1 MASFTEW
8 HALLKFPF
16 SQGIPVKN
24 VVPCWLCDSGF
35 CFEEDCFMFSVWFWV
50 LFCKR
55 LFHALSV
62 ILVLLWRRLFHAL
75 SVIWGSALKKSV
87 SCSQCDFGFCFG
99 RLWKTVSV
107 GLFSDAPAP
116 QQLVL
121 ERQLTNS
128 VLISWRV
135 PHGLDPGSIQAYHVY
150 LNGVLKATLKGLSLI
165 HISEPTRPP

>member
-1 MASFTEW
+1 M
-8 HALLKFPF
+8 
-16 SQGIPVKN
+16 
-24 VVPCWLCDSGF
+24 
-35 CFEEDCFMFSVWFWV
+35 
-50 LFCKR
+50 
-55 LFHALSV
+55 
-62 ILVLLWRRLFHAL
+62 
-75 SVIWGSALKKSV
+75 IWGSALKKSV

-99 RLWKTVSV
+99 RLWKTVNV

-150 LNGVLKATLKGLSLI
+150 LNGVLKATLKG
-165 HISEPTRPP
+165 SERTKALLEGVDANQVSGRFCR